1 MSIKKIMVLVGA
13 ASMLLLAAPP
23 ATAAPSNATVTAI
36 APSSEAGILSWRY
49 YGTYDNLVT
58 CQAAGIVA
66 VFWDGY
72 ADYHCDGDGD
82 GSYELWVR

>member
-1 MSIKKIMVLVGA
+1 MIGKKIMVLMGA
-13 ASMLLLAAPP
+13 AGMLLPAAPP
-23 ATAAPSNATVTAI
+23 ALAAPSNTAATVA
-36 APSSEAGILSWRY
+36 ASSSAAGLLSWRY
-49 YGTYDNLVT
+49 YGTYDNLAT